1 MLEGALMMGL
11 YKEMMIKKSKEL
23 ILKDGETI
31 IQYVLVASKN
41 GMIQLS
47 LIPYIALFCRSAQEF
62 IGSNYIPDDVDKQ
75 INDLRNGLKLYS
87 GKYNK
92 GKKETLRIDEKQDT
106 EFRSKLR
113 FSIMKKWNI
122 HYNLGV
128 YFDKDGHIVGNT
140 QNINYFFDIPEINI
154 NDKQKRAFAIGKML
168 GEKTGALI
176 NELGGTIND
185 FEIKELESSM
195 YGYIDLNTNRKN
207 KFFNKTF
214 DKEINL
220 IMLHLLSSIGFA
232 EHILRESLPKNNQW
246 LMRVEYVVAHY
257 TWLSLK
263 KIKQHFEG
271 ADKYSL
277 NNDLSLLV
285 DKGAHLF
292 PSEFR
297 NCMMHYDLC
306 DKNGEPTIL
315 EEKFDESIPFLGL
328 VESCFLGKKWDSFFY
343 ELRNYI
349 AELEEYLLTWFSVD
363 KNKIKWD

>member
-1 MLEGALMMGL
+1 MG
-11 YKEMMIKKSKEL
+11 I
-23 ILKDGETI
+23 
-31 IQYVLVASKN
+31 
-41 GMIQLS
+41 
-47 LIPYIALFCRSAQEF
+47 
-62 IGSNYIPDDVDKQ
+62 
-75 INDLRNGLKLYS
+75 
-87 GKYNK
+87 
-92 GKKETLRIDEKQDT
+92 
-106 EFRSKLR
+106 
-113 FSIMKKWNI
+113 
-122 HYNLGV
+122 V
-128 YFDKDGHIVGNT
+128 YFDKDGHIIGNT
-140 QNINYFFDIPEINI
+140 QNLNYFFDIPEINI

-176 NELGGTIND
+176 NELGGTINN
-185 FEIKELESSM
+185 FERKELEMSM

-263 KIKQHFEG
+263 KIKQHFERE
-271 ADKYSL
+271 DKYSL
-277 NNDLSLLV
+277 NNDISLLV
-285 DKGAHLF
+285 DKGTYLF

-306 DKNGEPTIL
+306 DKNGKPTIL
-315 EEKFDESIPFLGL
+315 EEKFDESIPFWGL